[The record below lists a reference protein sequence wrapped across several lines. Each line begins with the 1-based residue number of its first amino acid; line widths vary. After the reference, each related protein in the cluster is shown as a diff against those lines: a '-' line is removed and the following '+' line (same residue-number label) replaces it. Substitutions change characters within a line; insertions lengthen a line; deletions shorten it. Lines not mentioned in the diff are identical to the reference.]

1 MNAYIFQKIYFGVN
15 GMKDNIVTVKELIKE
30 MPYINFISGK
40 EFADR
45 PIEVSDLSRP
55 AIELTG
61 YFDFYPEERIQLFG
75 ATEISFLERLSSE
88 VKREI
93 FEKMC
98 TPETPA
104 FLISRGQEV
113 PDELIEV
120 TKKAEIPI
128 LISCRST
135 TRLSANVM
143 HFLEERLA
151 ERMDQ
156 HGVFMDIYGM
166 GVLIIGDSGIG
177 KSETGLELVQRGH
190 RLIADDR
197 VQLYMVDESRIIGEA
212 PYILRNMIEI
222 RGLGVIDVMNMFGV
236 GSVRESQE
244 LELVINL
251 KHWEQGDVYD
261 RIGNDVENKRF
272 FNVDIPMINIPVKVG
287 RNLATIVEIAAM
299 NKRAKEMGYDATE
312 IFEDRLTELIESN
325 TKSFDENN

>member
-1 MNAYIFQKIYFGVN
+1 
-15 GMKDNIVTVKELIKE
+15 MKDNIVTVRELIKE
-30 MPYINFISGK
+30 MPYINFVSG
-40 EFADR
+40 EQFSDR
-45 PIEVSDLSRP
+45 RIEISDLSRP

-61 YFDFYPEERIQLFG
+61 YFDFYPEDRIQLFG

-88 VKREI
+88 VKRDI

-98 TPETPA
+98 TPTTPA

-113 PDELIEV
+113 PEELIEIA
-120 TKKAEIPI
+120 TQAEIPI
-128 LISCRST
+128 LTSNRST
-135 TRLSANVM
+135 TRLSANVL

-251 KHWEQGDVYD
+251 KHWEKGDVYD
-261 RIGNDVENKRF
+261 RIGNDTENKRF

-325 TKSFDENN
+325 TKHLEENN

>member
-1 MNAYIFQKIYFGVN
+1 
-15 GMKDNIVTVKELIKE
+15 MKDNSVTVSELIKE
-30 MPYINFISGK
+30 MPYIHFVSGEK
-40 EFADR
+40 FGER
-45 PIEVSDLSRP
+45 TIEVSDLSRP

-88 VKREI
+88 MRTDI

-98 TPETPA
+98 TPKTPA

-113 PDELIEV
+113 PEELIEV
-120 TKKAEIPI
+120 ATNAEIPI

-143 HFLEERLA
+143 NFLEERLA

-212 PYILRNMIEI
+212 PFILRNMIEI

-236 GSVRESQE
+236 GSVREKQE

-251 KHWEQGDVYD
+251 KHWEKGDVFD
-261 RIGNDVENKRF
+261 RIGNDVENKCF
-272 FNVDIPMINIPVKVG
+272 FHVDIPMINIPVKVG

-312 IFEDRLTELIESN
+312 MFEDRLTELIESN
-325 TKSFDENN
+325 TKHLDEKK

>member
-1 MNAYIFQKIYFGVN
+1 MQ
-15 GMKDNIVTVKELIKE
+15 DNLVTVNELIKE
-30 MPYINFISGK
+30 MPYIHFVSGE
-40 EFADR
+40 EFGDR
-45 PIEVSDLSRP
+45 TIEVSDLSRP

-61 YFDFYPEERIQLFG
+61 YFDFYPAERIQLFG
-75 ATEISFLERLSSE
+75 ATEISFLERLIPE
-88 VKREI
+88 VRTDI
-93 FEKMC
+93 FEQMS
-98 TPETPA
+98 TAETPA

-113 PDELIEV
+113 PEELLKV
-120 TKKAEIPI
+120 ATKAKIPV
-128 LISCRST
+128 LVSPRAT

-143 HFLEERLA
+143 NFLEERLA

-236 GSVRESQE
+236 GSVREKQE

-251 KHWEQGDVYD
+251 KHWEKGDVFD
-261 RIGNDVENKRF
+261 RIGNDVENKPF
-272 FNVDIPMINIPVKVG
+272 FHVDIPMINIPVKVG

-299 NKRAKEMGYDATE
+299 NKRAKEMGYDATA

-325 TKSFDENN
+325 TKHLDENK

>member
-1 MNAYIFQKIYFGVN
+1 
-15 GMKDNIVTVKELIKE
+15 MKDNLVTVKELIKE
-30 MPYINFISGK
+30 MPYIDFVSGE
-40 EFADR
+40 EFGDR
-45 PIEVSDLSRP
+45 LIKVSDLSRP

-61 YFDFYPEERIQLFG
+61 YFDFYPEDRIQLFG
-75 ATEISFLERLSSE
+75 TTEISFIERLTSE
-88 VKREI
+88 VRMDI

-104 FLISRGQEV
+104 FLISRGQEI
-113 PDELIEV
+113 PEELIKV
-120 TKKAEIPI
+120 ATDAGIPI
-128 LISCRST
+128 LLSNRST

-143 HFLEERLA
+143 NFLEERLA
-151 ERMDQ
+151 DRMDQ

-236 GSVRESQE
+236 GSVRGSQE
-244 LELVINL
+244 LELVVNL
-251 KHWEQGDVYD
+251 KHWEKGDVFD

-272 FNVDIPMINIPVKVG
+272 FHVDIPMINIPVKVG

-299 NKRAKEMGYDATE
+299 NKRAKEMGYDATQ

-325 TKSFDENN
+325 TKKLEESNE

>member
-1 MNAYIFQKIYFGVN
+1 MNL
-15 GMKDNIVTVKELIKE
+15 MKDNLVTVKELIKE
-30 MPYINFISGK
+30 TPYIDYVSGE

-88 VKREI
+88 MRTDI
-93 FEKMC
+93 FTKMC
-98 TPETPA
+98 LPETPA
-104 FLISRGQEV
+104 FLISRGQDV
-113 PDELIEV
+113 PEELIKAA
-120 TKKAEIPI
+120 TKAEIPV
-128 LISCRST
+128 LLSNRAT

-143 HFLEERLA
+143 NFLEERLA

-236 GSVRESQE
+236 GSVGEKQE

-251 KHWEQGDVYD
+251 KHWEKGDMYD

-272 FNVDIPMINIPVKVG
+272 FHVDIPMINIPVKVG

-312 IFEDRLTELIESN
+312 MFEDRLTELIESN
-325 TKSFDENN
+325 TKHLEENN

>member
-1 MNAYIFQKIYFGVN
+1 
-15 GMKDNIVTVKELIKE
+15 MKDNVVTVEELIKE
-30 MPYINFISGK
+30 MPYIHFVSGE
-40 EFADR
+40 EFNQR
-45 PIEVSDLSRP
+45 TIEVSDLSRP

-61 YFDFYPEERIQLFG
+61 YFDFYPADRIQLFG
-75 ATEISFLERLSSE
+75 TTEISFLGRLSSE
-88 VKREI
+88 MQLNI
-93 FEKMC
+93 FEQMC

-104 FLISRGQEV
+104 FLISRGQKV
-113 PDELIEV
+113 PDELLEV
-120 TKKAEIPI
+120 ATKAEIPV
-128 LISCRST
+128 LVSSRST
-135 TRLSANVM
+135 TRLSANVTN
-143 HFLEERLA
+143 FLEERLA

-177 KSETGLELVQRGH
+177 KSETGLELIQRGH

-236 GSVRESQE
+236 GAVRETQE

-251 KHWEQGDVYD
+251 KHWEAGDVYD

-325 TKSFDENN
+325 TKKLDENK